1 MNKTLIYILIVLV
14 VIIGVFL
21 SVGKYR
27 KTELVKEAQTKAELF
42 VKKNYEDI
50 DAVTINK
57 DNYKFYPADLGGLSI
72 TGYVNGNKK
81 LFFSVDFDTLDNRV
95 GKVTSVFRSKDFP
108 SKKEEC
114 KDSYCQ

>member
-27 KTELVKEAQTKAELF
+27 KTELVKEAQIKAELF
-42 VKKNYEDI
+42 VNENYKAI

-72 TGYVNGNKK
+72 TGFVNGNKN
-81 LFFSVDFDTLDNRV
+81 LYFNVNFDTTDNQL
-95 GKVTSVFRSKDFP
+95 GKVTSFVNPKEFP
-108 SKKEEC
+108 TLKEEC
-114 KDSYCQ
+114 KNNFCQ